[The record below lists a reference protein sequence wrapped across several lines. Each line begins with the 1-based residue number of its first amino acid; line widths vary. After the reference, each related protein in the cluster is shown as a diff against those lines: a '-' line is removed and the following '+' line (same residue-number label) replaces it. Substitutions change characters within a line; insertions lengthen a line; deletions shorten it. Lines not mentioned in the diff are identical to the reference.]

1 MIIYKIKFY
10 LKLRLMYSYFVGNLN
25 RLKLGDKQKQN
36 INKFFLENW
45 IVHRYWTCVRGWTS
59 KGAQVLIPLS

>member
-36 INKFFLENW
+36 IKYKQVFF
-45 IVHRYWTCVRGWTS
+45 
-59 KGAQVLIPLS
+59 